1 VAVILLAV
9 AGTAGH
15 VVYLDALWWHQLG
28 FTSALER
35 DVSGAT
41 ILLLTAHSIVS
52 LVCAGWS
59 VALVL
64 HEGPR
69 NRAARALATAF
80 AAWSYLM
87 AYSGATMLF
96 RPDPG
101 WAREIFEAHF
111 LVVEVLGLA
120 ALMRFTSI
128 FPRRLELDELDPLE
142 TLPAPLLPIYKAAT
156 FMRRPGAPWGIG
168 VLVLIGVWCI
178 TLLADGALS
187 DAGLSPVMDLIRFC
201 AAGIVVM
208 NLRRA
213 WTAATEGDR
222 DALTWL
228 LVALACLLGALAFL
242 VGGNM
247 LVTVTGFPEPD
258 VAWRP
263 IVLDLGLIGFLSCV
277 ALSVTYRGPLDPAM
291 VTRRI
296 VTMTAVTTAGLF
308 LAASLE
314 ALLSGGLIGPVSM
327 RTGVGTAVAF
337 AVVLS
342 TYRSVARLIERAI
355 PV

>member
-1 VAVILLAV
+1 MSPVVPTAVRVAVILLAV
-9 AGTAGH
+9 AGAAGH
-15 VVYLDALWWHQLG
+15 VVYLDALWWHQLSL
-28 FTSALER
+28 TSALEL

-69 NRAARALATAF
+69 SRAARALATTF

-142 TLPAPLLPIYKAAT
+142 TLPDFLLPIYKAAT
-156 FMRRPGAPWGIG
+156 FMRRPWAPGGIG
-168 VLVLIGVWCI
+168 ALGLGSVWGI
-178 TLLADGALS
+178 TLLGDGALS

-208 NLRRA
+208 NFRRA

-247 LVTVTGFPEPD
+247 LVAVTGFPEPS

-263 IVLDLGLIGFLSCV
+263 IVLDLGLIGFLTCV
-277 ALSVTYRGPLDPAM
+277 AMSVAYRGPRDPAV
-291 VTRRI
+291 VTRGI
-296 VTMTAVTTAGLF
+296 VTMAAVATAGLF

-314 ALLSGGLIGPVSM
+314 ALLSGAIG
-327 RTGVGTAVAF
+327 AAIAF